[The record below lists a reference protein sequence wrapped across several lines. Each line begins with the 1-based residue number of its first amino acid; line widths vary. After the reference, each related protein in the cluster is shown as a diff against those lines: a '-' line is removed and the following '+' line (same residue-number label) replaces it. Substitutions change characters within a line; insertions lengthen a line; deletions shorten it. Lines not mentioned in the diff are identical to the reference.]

1 MSQVDFLSVVPDS
14 RILTTDEIV
23 DIMKHHNCILT
34 TPLQFSENPR
44 TKTFLTCNRFESL
57 QAPEKKWHYKR
68 GKSDR
73 ICFVVDKDIQLLGVE
88 HFGRERSGYTVNVVL
103 SNTSN
108 GLCVV
113 KKSGSY
119 SSKLKHCDTKTFYG
133 FDVLFDNPVH
143 LKQNVCYELVS
154 LIKGDCSFYGEKG
167 KSIINCH
174 GMYVS
179 FRNSIET
186 DDSNGTTAD
195 KGQFPALLFQ
205 LLG

>member
-1 MSQVDFLSVVPDS
+1 MSHY
-14 RILTTDEIV
+14 R
-23 DIMKHHNCILT
+23 
-34 TPLQFSENPR
+34 PL
-44 TKTFLTCNRFESL
+44 K
-57 QAPEKKWHYKR
+57 KKWHYRR

-88 HFGRERSGYTVNVVL
+88 HFGREGSGYTVNVVL

-143 LKQNVCYELVS
+143 LKQNVYYELVS
-154 LIKGDCSFYGEKG
+154 LIKGDSSFYGEKG
-167 KSIINCH
+167 KSIVNCH

-186 DDSNGTTAD
+186 DDSNGTSTD
-195 KGQFPALLFQ
+195 KGQFPTLLFQ